1 MASSSSYSHLA
12 PASFSQS
19 CICDVF
25 LSFRGEDTR
34 KTFVDHLYSTLVDRK
49 ISTYKDDATL
59 PRGENIRSSLFKA
72 IEGSHIAV
80 VIFSKHYAHSSWC
93 LEELAHI
100 LKCKD
105 ERRLIVM
112 PIFYDV
118 DPSEVRNQ
126 NGKFEEAFAK
136 HEVENIA
143 KVELWRKALVDASE
157 IAGWQPKNIANGHEA
172 IGIKEIV
179 DTISNKLFSLT
190 SCVDEHLV
198 GITGRMQDLESQLQI
213 GSDGVRMVGI
223 WGCGGSGKTTLAS
236 SLYMKISCHFQGHCI
251 VESVREKSSKHGLET
266 LQEKIISSLLKTKME
281 LLSVEEGKHIIR
293 SRLSHSNVLI
303 ILDDVSDRKQLD
315 ALAGSHRWFGN
326 GSRIIITT
334 RDEHLLRTHKVDHV
348 CPVTLL
354 SHDEAILLFN
364 KHAYNKNNPIND
376 YEKLSLHVVS
386 YANGLPLALKVL
398 GSFLYDK
405 DEKEWMS
412 SLARLKDIP
421 QIEIM
426 EKLKISYDGLNIV
439 EKELFLD
446 IACFFRGKSIEFT
459 YHGSDEAMEVF
470 EACGYHPDIGIK
482 VLRQKALVTIVNGRF
497 DMHDLVQEMGHY
509 IVRGEHPN
517 NPEKH
522 SRVWKD
528 EEIRNMCH
536 GDATMENDK
545 TEAIQ
550 YLHHNPPA
558 GYLSHLC
565 KIVSN
570 MKKLRWLSLTL
581 YNNCDENAEGPNF
594 LSNELR
600 YINWRNYPRSPFPST
615 FQPMKLVAL
624 KLSRSFQKQLWKGY
638 KVSQFHSIK
647 VIVHVNTSN

>member
-1 MASSSSYSHLA
+1 MVS
-12 PASFSQS
+12 
-19 CICDVF
+19 
-25 LSFRGEDTR
+25 
-34 KTFVDHLYSTLVDRK
+34 
-49 ISTYKDDATL
+49 
-59 PRGENIRSSLFKA
+59 
-72 IEGSHIAV
+72 
-80 VIFSKHYAHSSWC
+80 
-93 LEELAHI
+93 
-100 LKCKD
+100 
-105 ERRLIVM
+105 
-112 PIFYDV
+112 
-118 DPSEVRNQ
+118 
-126 NGKFEEAFAK
+126 
-136 HEVENIA
+136 
-143 KVELWRKALVDASE
+143 ALL
-157 IAGWQPKNIANGHEA
+157 GY
-172 IGIKEIV
+172 
-179 DTISNKLFSLT
+179 
-190 SCVDEHLV
+190 
-198 GITGRMQDLESQLQI
+198 
-213 GSDGVRMVGI
+213 
-223 WGCGGSGKTTLAS
+223 GGSGKTTLAS

-266 LQEKIISSLLKTKME
+266 MQEKIISSLLKTKME

-293 SRLSHSNVLI
+293 SRLSRSNVLI

-354 SHDEAILLFN
+354 SHDEAISLFN
-364 KHAYNKNNPIND
+364 KHAYNKNSPIND
-376 YEKLSLHVVS
+376 YDKLSLHVVS

-421 QIEIM
+421 QIEIV

-482 VLRQKALVTIVNGRF
+482 VLRQKALITIVNGKF

-528 EEIRNMCH
+528 DEIRNMCH
-536 GDATMENDK
+536 GDATMGNVIKNHYMLLKLEGHEIAKEFRPPLASGSIFKLKLPENWSNDFSGFLMCAVGTYEISYYSQRICMEHVSSCMEYKDDMVWEESDNDK
-545 TEAIQ
+545 RTLIWYVSFASLKHTSWWNSTYKAVLFSLGLEADIQSFSGFGVALVARKSGSGPTETSTTQ
-550 YLHHNPPA
+550 QEYEC
-558 GYLSHLC
+558 SHY
-565 KIVSN
+565 
-570 MKKLRWLSLTL
+570 T
-581 YNNCDENAEGPNF
+581 PNF
-594 LSNELR
+594 NIVQDLQYALKIE
-600 YINWRNYPRSPFPST
+600 FPS
-615 FQPMKLVAL
+615 KYEAGNV
-624 KLSRSFQKQLWKGY
+624 
-638 KVSQFHSIK
+638 
-647 VIVHVNTSN
+647 